1 MVLAY
6 FVHKLVVKVTAS
18 DVFFILDLYIYIYI
32 VQHEVYLYSSESP
45 GIVMVLDQTVMSAR
59 EDVVQ
64 DEVLVVEAVAA
75 EAVAVDM
82 TIVAKENLIVSQDL
96 IKRK

>member
-1 MVLAY
+1 
-6 FVHKLVVKVTAS
+6 
-18 DVFFILDLYIYIYI
+18 
-32 VQHEVYLYSSESP
+32 
-45 GIVMVLDQTVMSAR
+45 MVLDQTVMSAR